1 VTGRI
6 VPGGIEYGGLI
17 IPWAQLEAIASALG
31 ITVTVLINRLL
42 FGPPPPTPPPPPPGP
57 IAGGDTL
64 TGPNG
69 GVTLFG
75 AAAPDAAGQCCPQG
89 GWQTWQKTV
98 TTTESNTITRGRP

>member
-1 VTGRI
+1 MTGRI

-64 TGPNG
+64 TGG
-69 GVTLFG
+69 AGTVTLFG
-75 AAAPDAAGQCCPQG
+75 AAAPDATETAHCHGS
-89 GWQTWQKTV
+89 GWQTWTKTV
-98 TTTESNTITRGRP
+98 TETNTITRGHP